1 MSEWSGRDCGANTVV
16 SESAASRDTLRTAP
30 ASRRLNRGKGADMN
44 ERHPL
49 ADFLS
54 SAWWIVLLRGVLAI
68 LFGIA
73 ALSWPG
79 VTLVT
84 FVTFFGAF
92 ALVDGIFDVIHAIR
106 FRKDIEHWGLA
117 LVGGIA
123 GIGFGV
129 LVLAAPVATSTA
141 AGVIVALYVAGWA
154 IVTGAL
160 RIVMAF
166 RLRKEI
172 EGEWVLGLS
181 GLVSVV
187 LGVWILTHPTAGAL
201 GLIWVI
207 GVFALILGLTL
218 VMLAFKVR
226 KVGKSLSQLAK
237 AG

>member
-1 MSEWSGRDCGANTVV
+1 
-16 SESAASRDTLRTAP
+16 
-30 ASRRLNRGKGADMN
+30 MN
-44 ERHPL
+44 ERTGL

-73 ALSWPG
+73 ALTWPG

-84 FVTFFGAF
+84 FVTIFGAF
-92 ALVDGIFDVIHAIR
+92 ALVDGIFDVIHAVR
-106 FRKDIEHWGLA
+106 FRKDLEHWGLE
-117 LVGGIA
+117 LVAGLV
-123 GIGFGV
+123 GIGFGI
-129 LVLAAPVATSTA
+129 LVLMAPVATSVA
-141 AGVIVALYVAGWA
+141 AGVIVALYVAAWA

-181 GLVSVV
+181 GLVTV
-187 LGVWILTHPTAGAL
+187 LMGIWILVQPTIGAL
-201 GLIWVI
+201 AMVSMI
-207 GVFALILGLTL
+207 GIFAVILGLVL

-226 KVGKSLSQLAK
+226 KVGKGVSKLAH
-237 AG
+237 AL